1 MAGAF
6 LGGLNI
12 LSCLS
17 TVDCSDCDI
26 LLEKKKK
33 KNTFAGKRKKK
44 KRNREWGKTTQLKSL
59 L

>member
-17 TVDCSDCDI
+17 TVNCSDCDI
-26 LLEKKKK
+26 LLEKKREK
-33 KNTFAGKRKKK
+33 GKATVE
-44 KRNREWGKTTQLKSL
+44 NLALQFPFMEAFVSFNC
-59 L
+59 

>member
-26 LLEKKKK
+26 LLEKKILLQGKERKK
-33 KNTFAGKRKKK
+33 GKESGGKRY
-44 KRNREWGKTTQLKSL
+44 S
-59 L
+59 